1 MHRISNNLILNTA
14 YHQQMAVESADS
26 ASYQVS
32 QPITGIPATH
42 LKTLSNYAIQKNLIY
57 GIRPISPLATSLIE
71 AGYPTK
77 PLSIKGKSADW
88 GPQAGFICVDQN
100 FSKLVGQPERVKKYN
115 ALIRKNLENGDAVS
129 VPLTIPRDR
138 INELI
143 KLTCLELS
151 QPHGD
156 KMVLLARSPTGQE
169 YQFEAIYQ
177 SNSNNYY
184 RIEIAGKPIYVL
196 SQPEIHEPFVPDYD
210 LLLVAPH
217 IGDYGT
223 LDTVVPSE
231 RNDTKLGT
239 ANHRLLKLADD
250 IHRALD
256 RDEQHKLIHHGSDVN
271 NESSQLTDNFPV
283 TLFLTKIIGKYNT
296 IAVLDSA
303 EALAEFIQAAKN
315 EGYHVP
321 INERWQ
327 GMQNIRRASYEQT
340 RGKIAQYYR
349 KLSL

>member
-1 MHRISNNLILNTA
+1 MLSVSNNSILNTTYYRQVA
-14 YHQQMAVESADS
+14 EKTTDSTHCQQG
-26 ASYQVS
+26 
-32 QPITGIPATH
+32 QPISGIPATH
-42 LKTLSNYAIQKNLIY
+42 LKTLSNYAIQENLIY

-100 FSKLVGQPERVKKYN
+100 FSKLVGQPERVEKYN
-115 ALIRKNLENGDAVS
+115 ALISKNIENGGAVS
-129 VPLTIPRDR
+129 VPLVIAYDR
-138 INELI
+138 LKELVGL
-143 KLTCLELS
+143 KCLEPF
-151 QPHGD
+151 QPTGNPL
-156 KMVLLARSPTGQE
+156 VLTAFSPTNQS
-169 YQFEAIYQ
+169 YQFDAIL
-177 SNSNNYY
+177 NPNGAY

-231 RNDTKLGT
+231 RNDVKLGT
-239 ANHRLLKLADD
+239 ANQRLLKLADD

-271 NESSQLTDNFPV
+271 NESSELTDNFPV
-283 TLFLTKIIGKYNT
+283 TLFLPKVIGKYGEIT
-296 IAVLDSA
+296 VLESA

-315 EGYHVP
+315 EDYQVP

-327 GMQNIRRASYEQT
+327 GMQNIRRAFYEET
-340 RGKIAQYYR
+340 RYKIAQYYR
-349 KLSL
+349 KFLL

>member
-1 MHRISNNLILNTA
+1 MLSVSNNSILNAT
-14 YHQQMAVESADS
+14 YHRQMAVESADS
-26 ASYQVS
+26 AGYQES

-77 PLSIKGKSADW
+77 PLSIKGTSADW

-100 FSKLVGQPERVKKYN
+100 FSKLVGQPERVEKYN
-115 ALIRKNLENGDAVS
+115 ALIRKNIENGEAVY
-129 VPLTIPRDR
+129 VPLTITRDR

-143 KLTCLELS
+143 KLTCLDLS
-151 QPHGD
+151 QPYGD

-196 SQPEIHEPFVPDYD
+196 SEPEIHEPFVPDYD

-217 IGDYGT
+217 I
-223 LDTVVPSE
+223 
-231 RNDTKLGT
+231 
-239 ANHRLLKLADD
+239 
-250 IHRALD
+250 
-256 RDEQHKLIHHGSDVN
+256 
-271 NESSQLTDNFPV
+271 
-283 TLFLTKIIGKYNT
+283 
-296 IAVLDSA
+296 
-303 EALAEFIQAAKN
+303 
-315 EGYHVP
+315 
-321 INERWQ
+321 
-327 GMQNIRRASYEQT
+327 
-340 RGKIAQYYR
+340 
-349 KLSL
+349 

>member
-1 MHRISNNLILNTA
+1 MHRISNNLILNAA
-14 YHQQMAVESADS
+14 YHRQMAEKPAPSS
-26 ASYQVS
+26 CCQKN
-32 QPITGIPATH
+32 QPKSGIPATH

-57 GIRPISPLATSLIE
+57 GIRPISPFATSLIE

-77 PLSIKGKSADW
+77 PLNIKGKTADW

-100 FSKLVGQPERVKKYN
+100 FRKLVGQSEQVQKYN
-115 ALIRKNLENGDAVS
+115 ALISKNIQNGEAIS
-129 VPLTIPRDR
+129 VPLTITRDR

-143 KLTCLELS
+143 ELDCLELS
-151 QPHGD
+151 RSRGD
-156 KMVLLARSPTGQE
+156 GMILIARSPTGQE
-169 YQFEAIYQ
+169 YQFDAIYQ
-177 SNSNNYY
+177 SNSNNHY

-196 SQPEIHEPFVPDYD
+196 SEPKIHEPFVPDYD

-217 IGDYGT
+217 ISDYGT
-223 LDTVVPSE
+223 LDTMIPSE

-256 RDEQHKLIHHGSDVN
+256 RDEQHKLIHHGTDVN
-271 NESSQLTDNFPV
+271 NESSELADNFPV
-283 TLFLTKIIGKYNT
+283 TLFLPKAIEKYAKIT
-296 IAVLDSA
+296 VLDSA
-303 EALAEFIQAAKN
+303 EALAEFTQTAKN

-321 INERWQ
+321 LNERWQ
-327 GMQNIRRASYEQT
+327 EIPNIRRASYEESRQ
-340 RGKIAQYYR
+340 RIELYWR

>member
-1 MHRISNNLILNTA
+1 MHRVSNNLISNTA
-14 YHQQMAVESADS
+14 YNSQMAAKVAEPAIC
-26 ASYQVS
+26 QEG
-32 QPITGIPATH
+32 QPISGIPATH
-42 LKTLSNYAIQKNLIY
+42 LKALSNYAIQKNLIF

-77 PLSIKGKSADW
+77 PLCIKGKSANW

-100 FSKLVGQPERVKKYN
+100 FSKLVGQPERVEKYN
-115 ALIRKNLENGDAVS
+115 ALISKSIENGEAVS
-129 VPLTIPRDR
+129 VPLTITRDR

-143 KLTCLELS
+143 ELGCLELS
-151 QPHGD
+151 RSRGD
-156 KMVLLARSPTGQE
+156 RMILLANSPAGQE

-177 SNSNNYY
+177 SNSNNHF

-196 SQPEIHEPFVPDYD
+196 SEPKIHEPFVPDYD

-223 LDTVVPSE
+223 LDTVIPSE
-231 RNDTKLGT
+231 RNDAKLGT

-271 NESSQLTDNFPV
+271 NESSELADNFPV
-283 TLFLTKIIGKYNT
+283 TLFLPKEIGKYSK
-296 IAVLDSA
+296 IMVLDSA

-327 GMQNIRRASYEQT
+327 EMHNIRRASYEEARQ
-340 RGKIAQYYR
+340 RVEHYYR

>member
-1 MHRISNNLILNTA
+1 MAEKTTDSTHC
-14 YHQQMAVESADS
+14 QQG
-26 ASYQVS
+26 
-32 QPITGIPATH
+32 QPISGIPATH
-42 LKTLSNYAIQKNLIY
+42 LKTLSNYAIQENLIY

-100 FSKLVGQPERVKKYN
+100 FSKLVGQPERVEKYN
-115 ALIRKNLENGDAVS
+115 ALISKNIENGEAVG
-129 VPLTIPRDR
+129 VPLVITNDR
-138 INELI
+138 VIELI
-143 KLTCLELS
+143 EKDCLISFPSVGKNRVLYAKS
-151 QPHGD
+151 SALDGQIFQFDAIHQPNGD
-156 KMVLLARSPTGQE
+156 
-169 YQFEAIYQ
+169 
-177 SNSNNYY
+177 Y
-184 RIEIAGKPIYVL
+184 RIEIDGKPIYVL

-231 RNDTKLGT
+231 RNDVKLGT
-239 ANHRLLKLADD
+239 ANQRLLKLADD

-271 NESSQLTDNFPV
+271 NESSELTDNFPV
-283 TLFLTKIIGKYNT
+283 TLFLPKLIGKYREIT
-296 IAVLDSA
+296 VLDSA

-315 EGYHVP
+315 EGYQIP

-327 GMQNIRRASYEQT
+327 GMQNIRRASYEET
-340 RGKIAQYYR
+340 RYKIAQYYR
-349 KLSL
+349 KFSL

>member
-1 MHRISNNLILNTA
+1 MHRISNDFISNTTC
-14 YHQQMAVESADS
+14 YSQIADKS
-26 ASYQVS
+26 TAPASYQKNP
-32 QPITGIPATH
+32 PITGIPRTH
-42 LKTLSNYAIQKNLIY
+42 LKNLSNYAIQKNLIY
-57 GIRPISPLATSLIE
+57 GIRPISPFATSLIE

-100 FSKLVGQPERVKKYN
+100 LSKLVGQPERVEKYN
-115 ALIRKNLENGDAVS
+115 SLICKNIENGDAVS
-129 VPLTIPRDR
+129 VPLTITRDR

-143 KLTCLELS
+143 ELACLEVS
-151 QPHGD
+151 RPGGD
-156 KMVLLARSPTGQE
+156 KMTLLARSPMGQE
-169 YQFEAIYQ
+169 FQFEAIYQ
-177 SNSNNYY
+177 SNSNNHY

-217 IGDYGT
+217 ISEYGT
-223 LDTVVPSE
+223 LDTVIPSE
-231 RNDTKLGT
+231 RDHAKLGT
-239 ANHRLLKLADD
+239 ANPRLLKLADD

-256 RDEQHKLIHHGSDVN
+256 RDEQHKLIHHGADVN
-271 NESSQLTDNFPV
+271 NPSSELTDNFPV
-283 TLFLTKIIGKYNT
+283 TLFLPKEIGKYNRIT
-296 IAVLDSA
+296 VLDSA

-321 INERWQ
+321 INDRWQ
-327 GMQNIRRASYEQT
+327 GMQYIRRASYEQA
-340 RGKIAQYYR
+340 RRQVELYYR